1 MGKNH
6 CSEPGRNN
14 VPACALSLELGQ
26 NVTGDSAGG
35 WVAYHCSRGIGAISR
50 TGREIAVGIQFE
62 IRLQNAQRVRIGG
75 GFIVFQGPGLGCAI
89 DLAEI
94 VNAGVYL
101 RSLTGFYEIGNRDR
115 SQKADDG
122 HDDHNFHQCEPP
134 LIRCSDFHTLSLFCC
149 GGVNTAKGGLNINA
163 IVHELPF
170 ATASPIFKH
179 SKCQSLSDYALKEKP
194 EAKASGFSQT

>member
-14 VPACALSLELGQ
+14 VPACVLSLELGQ
-26 NVTGDSAGG
+26 NMTGDSAGG

-94 VNAGVYL
+94 TDAGICL
-101 RSLTGFYEIGNRDR
+101 RALTGFYEIRYRDC

-122 HDDHNFHQCEPP
+122 HDDHDFHEREPT
-134 LIRCSDFHTLSLFCC
+134 LVRCSDFHTVLLPRCEHC
-149 GGVNTAKGGLNINA
+149 KGR
-163 IVHELPF
+163 VMY
-170 ATASPIFKH
+170 
-179 SKCQSLSDYALKEKP
+179 KCNRPRIALCNR
-194 EAKASGFSQT
+194 